1 MKVWEDLNNVSFLK
15 NGRIGPNRNLLLFE
29 CWTADKYLY
38 SAYSVCDDDGKLIIP
53 ETKVDYSFRLHKA
66 DNVFVINGRA
76 LFIQGLKGNKIAYY
90 LAKLN

>member
-1 MKVWEDLNNVSFLK
+1 M
-15 NGRIGPNRNLLLFE
+15 NRNLLLFE

>member
-1 MKVWEDLNNVSFLK
+1 MSF
-15 NGRIGPNRNLLLFE
+15 
-29 CWTADKYLY
+29 
-38 SAYSVCDDDGKLIIP
+38 KLSIVIP